1 MNTSDNLFVIFVASN
16 SWENYTRRVHYEAL
30 THLGKVVVLLF
41 PNFRNRIQQFVKRDT
56 QRSISPHRVL
66 RKSNLVVLRSPFML
80 PLKVYQSFRLIRKI
94 QCRILR
100 KVLKREI
107 DRLTGTVS
115 EAVIIFTDARQWLWW
130 DVLENCKKCFD
141 LTDAPWLLSTK
152 NGQERFERLYG
163 IVWMLTHCDI
173 AFCTSERLTDFANHF
188 SEHAF
193 YLPNTWEDI
202 PHPPQA
208 LPGSFRHLGGTK
220 KKKIGF
226 LGNINDWL
234 DLNLVDYIA
243 RKVHD
248 SDLLFVGPI
257 NGSAAFRQRFGKLV
271 NDKKLVYVGSVL
283 QTQMG
288 TAIDRFDVCIVPY
301 AIDHFKI
308 YVHPNKLYYY
318 LSRGKPVVTTRF
330 TPDLN
335 TFSDLISVARD
346 YEDFVLK
353 LKAALDEKNPD
364 MVVKRKR
371 FAMANS
377 ATERARRRAAL
388 LLDARDRS
396 GG

>member
-16 SWENYTRRVHYEAL
+16 SWENYTRRVHYQAL
-30 THLGKVVVLLF
+30 THFGKVVVLLF

-66 RKSNLVVLRSPFML
+66 RKNNLVVLRSPFML
-80 PLKVYQSFRLIRKI
+80 PLTVYQSFRSIRKMG
-94 QCRILR
+94 CRILR
-100 KVLKREI
+100 RVLKREI
-107 DRLTGTVS
+107 DRLGGTAS
-115 EAVIIFTDARQWLWW
+115 EAVIMFTDARQRLWW
-130 DVLENCKKCFD
+130 DVIRDCKKCFD
-141 LTDAPWLLSTK
+141 LTDAPWLLSTT
-152 NGQERFERLYG
+152 NGKERFERLHD
-163 IVWMLTHCDI
+163 IVWMLSQCNI
-173 AFCTSERLTDFANHF
+173 AFCTSKRLTDFASHF
-188 SEHAF
+188 NEHAL

-202 PHPPQA
+202 PDSGQR
-208 LPGSFRHLGGTK
+208 LPDSFRDLGGR
-220 KKKIGF
+220 KKIGF

-234 DLNLVDYIA
+234 DLDLVDYIA
-243 RKVHD
+243 RKVQD
-248 SDLLFVGPI
+248 ANLLFVGPI
-257 NGSAAFRQRFGKLV
+257 NGSAAFKRRFEKLV
-271 NDKKLVYVGSVL
+271 NEKKLIYMGPVL
-283 QTQMG
+283 QSRIG

-335 TFSDLISVARD
+335 TFSNLISVARD
-346 YEDFVLK
+346 YEDFALK

-364 MVVKRKR
+364 MVAKRKR

-377 ATERARRRAAL
+377 ATERATQRVAL

>member
-16 SWENYTRRVHYEAL
+16 SWENYTRRVHYQAL
-30 THLGKVVVLLF
+30 THFGKVIVLLS
-41 PNFRNRIQQFVKRDT
+41 PNFRSSIQRFVKRST
-56 QRSISPHRVL
+56 ERSTSPHRVL
-66 RKSNLVVLRSPFML
+66 RKNNLVVLPSPLIL
-80 PLKVYQSFRLIRKI
+80 PLKVYRSFRLIRNI

-100 KVLKREI
+100 KFLKREI

-115 EAVIIFTDARQWLWW
+115 EAVIIFTDATQRLWW
-130 DVLENCKKCFD
+130 HVFQDCKRCFD

-152 NGQERFERLYG
+152 NGKERFKRLHD
-163 IVWMLTHCDI
+163 IVWMLSHCDI
-173 AFCTSERLTDFANHF
+173 AFCTSKRLTDFASHF
-188 SEHAF
+188 NERAF

-202 PHPPQA
+202 PHPPQG
-208 LPGSFRHLGGTK
+208 LPGSFRHLGGRK

-234 DLNLVDYIA
+234 DLDLVDYIA
-243 RKVHD
+243 RKVQD
-248 SDLLFVGPI
+248 ANLLFVGPI
-257 NGSAAFRQRFGKLV
+257 NGSAAFKRRFEKLV
-271 NDKKLVYVGSVL
+271 NEKKLIYMGPVL
-283 QTQMG
+283 QSRIG

-346 YEDFVLK
+346 YEDFALK

-364 MVVKRKR
+364 MVAKRKR

-377 ATERARRRAAL
+377 ATERATQRVAL
-388 LLDARDRS
+388 LLDARDRNS
-396 GG
+396 G